1 MGPHSVMSA
10 REPQKNSRL
19 LSRRG
24 VPFLLLL
31 VALAFLATSPQ
42 LVIHIHHSETAGIYD
57 EDCPLVDLSASH
69 GQTTLPAAPPS
80 VRIGAITGI
89 VLLLAIGDC
98 SAPIAVYAD
107 PRAPPLS

>member
-1 MGPHSVMSA
+1 
-10 REPQKNSRL
+10 
-19 LSRRG
+19 
-24 VPFLLLL
+24 
-31 VALAFLATSPQ
+31 
-42 LVIHIHHSETAGIYD
+42 
-57 EDCPLVDLSASH
+57 
-69 GQTTLPAAPPS
+69 